1 MPARHSFPDSSGPP
15 NRGATAP
22 SVEYRPMIRDMPSS
36 ERPRERLR
44 RMGASTLSNA
54 ELLAI
59 ILRTGAAGENV
70 VAQATRLLSRFNG
83 LTGLARASVGELC
96 AEHAIGEAKAS
107 QVLAALEL
115 GRRLLATH
123 PDERPVV
130 RTPEDIANLLLAD
143 MALLEQEHLR
153 VVLLNTRNQ
162 VLAAPEV
169 YKGTV
174 NATHV
179 RISDLFR
186 DAVREGCPSIIVV
199 HNHPSGDPTPSADDV
214 AMTRQ
219 VAEAGALLNIDVLD
233 HVVLARNGFV
243 SLRER
248 HLGFPEE

>member
-1 MPARHSFPDSSGPP
+1 MPTS
-15 NRGATAP
+15 T
-22 SVEYRPMIRDMPSS
+22 VEYRPLIRDLPAG

-44 RMGASTLSNA
+44 QWGASSLSNA

-59 ILRTGAAGENV
+59 VLRTGATGENV
-70 VAQATRLLSRFNG
+70 VAQATRLLARFNG

-96 AEHAIGEAKAS
+96 GEHAIGEAKAA

-115 GRRLLATH
+115 GRRLLATQ

-130 RTPEDIANLLLAD
+130 RSPDDIANLLQAE

-179 RISDLFR
+179 RIADLFR

-219 VAEAGALLNIDVLD
+219 VNEAGSLLNIDVLD
-233 HVVLARNGFV
+233 HIVLARSGHV

-248 HLGFPEE
+248 RLGFPEA

>member
-1 MPARHSFPDSSGPP
+1 MPARQSLTGYSGPP
-15 NRGATAP
+15 GQGGTAP
-22 SVEYRPMIRDMPSS
+22 AVEYRPLIRDMPSE

-44 RMGASTLSNA
+44 RWGAAALSNT

-59 ILRTGAAGENV
+59 ILRTGGAGENV

-83 LTGLARASVGELC
+83 LPGLARASVGELC
-96 AEHAIGEAKAS
+96 AEHAVGEAKAA
-107 QVLAALEL
+107 QMLAALEL

-123 PDERPVV
+123 PDERPIV
-130 RTPEDIANLLLAD
+130 RSPQDIANLLLAD

-179 RISDLFR
+179 RPADLFR
-186 DAVREGCPSIIVV
+186 EAVREGCPAVIVV

-214 AMTRQ
+214 AITHQIR
-219 VAEAGALLNIDVLD
+219 EAGSLLNIDVLD
-233 HVVLARNGFV
+233 HIVLARNGFV

-248 HLGFPEE
+248 HLGFPAD

>member
-1 MPARHSFPDSSGPP
+1 MPAP
-15 NRGATAP
+15 T
-22 SVEYRPMIRDMPSS
+22 VEYRPLIRDLPAS

-44 RMGASTLSNA
+44 QMGASALSNG

-70 VAQATRLLSRFNG
+70 VAQAARLLSRFNG
-83 LTGLARASVGELC
+83 LPGLARASVGELC
-96 AEHAIGEAKAS
+96 AEYAVGEAKAA

-123 PDERPVV
+123 PEERPVV
-130 RTPEDIANLLLAD
+130 RSPEDVANLLLAD

-153 VVLLNTRNQ
+153 VLLLNAKNQ
-162 VLAAPEV
+162 VLGAPEV

-179 RISDLFR
+179 RIADLFR
-186 DAVREGCPSIIVV
+186 DAVREGCPSIIIV
-199 HNHPSGDPTPSADDV
+199 HNHPSGDPTPSADDA

-219 VAEAGALLNIDVLD
+219 VREAGALLDIDVLD
-233 HVVLARNGFV
+233 HIVLAHNGYV

-248 HLGFPEE
+248 RLGFPQE

>member
-1 MPARHSFPDSSGPP
+1 MPARQHLPEYSRPRDEDGSSPP
-15 NRGATAP
+15 
-22 SVEYRPMIRDMPSS
+22 VEYRPLIRDLPAA

-44 RMGASTLSNA
+44 QMGAASLSNA

-59 ILRTGAAGENV
+59 VLRTGGTGENV

-83 LTGLARASVGELC
+83 LPGLARASVGELC
-96 AEHAIGEAKAS
+96 AERSVGEAKAT
-107 QVLAALEL
+107 QILAALEL
-115 GRRLLATH
+115 GRRLLATQ
-123 PDERPVV
+123 PEERPCV
-130 RTPEDIANLLLAD
+130 RSPQDVANLLLAD

-179 RISDLFR
+179 RVSDLFR

-214 AMTRQ
+214 AITRQ
-219 VAEAGALLNIDVLD
+219 LVEAGSLLGIDVLD
-233 HVVLARNGFV
+233 HVVLARNGFA

-248 HLGFPEE
+248 NLGFPKA

>member
-1 MPARHSFPDSSGPP
+1 MPARQRAPDYSQPR
-15 NRGATAP
+15 NGAGAAP
-22 SVEYRPMIRDMPSS
+22 AEYRPLIRDLPAA

-44 RMGASTLSNA
+44 HMGASALSNA

-59 ILRTGAAGENV
+59 VLRTGGAGENV
-70 VAQATRLLSRFNG
+70 VAQATRLLSRFDG
-83 LTGLARASVGELC
+83 LPGLARASVGELC
-96 AEHAIGEAKAS
+96 AEHSVGEAKAT

-123 PDERPVV
+123 PEERPSV
-130 RTPEDIANLLLAD
+130 RSPQDVANLLLAD

-162 VLAAPEV
+162 VLGAPEV

-179 RISDLFR
+179 RVSDLFR

-199 HNHPSGDPTPSADDV
+199 HNHPSGDPTPSGDDV
-214 AMTRQ
+214 AITREII
-219 VAEAGALLNIDVLD
+219 AAGSLLGIDVLD
-233 HVVLARNGFV
+233 HVVLGRDGFA

-248 HLGFPEE
+248 RLAFSGD

>member
-1 MPARHSFPDSSGPP
+1 MPTPAP
-15 NRGATAP
+15 TA
-22 SVEYRPMIRDMPSS
+22 EYRPMIRDMPSS

-96 AEHAIGEAKAS
+96 AEHAIGEAKAA
-107 QVLAALEL
+107 QILAALEL

-123 PDERPVV
+123 PDERPCI
-130 RTPEDIANLLLAD
+130 RSAEDIANLLLAD

-162 VLAAPEV
+162 VLATPEV

-174 NATHV
+174 NATRV

-233 HVVLARNGFV
+233 HIVLARNGFV

-248 HLGFPEE
+248 HLGFPAD